1 MSRVAV
7 AEEGEEVGNLHL
19 NTSKQRPLVTGERV
33 LELELT
39 PLLRI
44 DLPKISVSIRTFV
57 QVREYFCTSKA
68 SKTS

>member
-19 NTSKQRPLVTGERV
+19 NTSKQCPLVTGERV

-44 DLPKISVSIRTFV
+44 DLPKNSVSIRTFV
-57 QVREYFCTSKA
+57 QVSKYFCTSKA